1 MLVPLVTQGVN
12 HGDHHLVVTDD
23 RGSYG
28 RRGFLIAL
36 SDKVNVTYCSV
47 TPCECHIAKDNVA
60 ICSPLRTASCR
71 EAAASTVDRRLPPL

>member
-1 MLVPLVTQGVN
+1 MTQGVN

-47 TPCECHIAKDNVA
+47 TPCECHIAKYNVA
-60 ICSPLRTASCR
+60 ICSPLRTAAVAKPR
-71 EAAASTVDRRLPPL
+71 RRLWIVAYPHFNSAL